1 VAIIDIIPSLLD
13 LLGDPTTHGGE
24 DAISTLIKLAEHGV
38 FQPDITTASLKGD
51 TQPSIGR

>member
-1 VAIIDIIPSLLD
+1 VEIIAIIPSLLD

-24 DAISTLIKLAEHGV
+24 NAISTLSELVHNGA
-38 FQPDITTASLKGD
+38 FQPDITTASLKRD